1 MNVVNS
7 CACGSCLCER
17 CVLLKDITVCGMSGL
32 ARRLGVGFGTVRK
45 SLHDYADV
53 HAQDLSAIVSPRVDR
68 LDPLQPLRIEPIA
81 LLEDERAA
89 ALQRR
94 AEARL
99 NLQV

>member
-45 SLHDYADV
+45 NRFTTTHVGAWSMHKTY
-53 HAQDLSAIVSPRVDR
+53 
-68 LDPLQPLRIEPIA
+68 RITSRGPP
-81 LLEDERAA
+81 
-89 ALQRR
+89 
-94 AEARL
+94 
-99 NLQV
+99 

>member
-45 SLHDYADV
+45 NRFTTTHVRACTRP
-53 HAQDLSAIVSPRVDR
+53 IVSPRVDR

-94 AEARL
+94 AEVRL

>member
-45 SLHDYADV
+45 NRFTTTHVRACTRPIRY
-53 HAQDLSAIVSPRVDR
+53 
-68 LDPLQPLRIEPIA
+68 RITSRGPP
-81 LLEDERAA
+81 
-89 ALQRR
+89 
-94 AEARL
+94 
-99 NLQV
+99 